1 VITPKGLKNE
11 TASALI
17 RSSPDL
23 IFLIF
28 GRRCLLSSAPFWAST
43 LSRET
48 FASVIDLSLRLLF
61 AWDCDYL
68 PNRHIVYRHLY
79 SYSSV
84 KIVAHWFQIIQ
95 TGRISFYDEMQN
107 QTNARFASPLSNIHY
122 STPKYPTEDI
132 GSAVPIALLYGGK
145 DTLLDMDALLERL
158 SVPPAFCLEVS
169 DGIISTF

>member
-23 IFLIF
+23 IYLLF
-28 GRRCLLSSAPFWAST
+28 GRRCLLPSTLFWLSI

-48 FASVIDLSLRLLF
+48 FASAIDVSLRLLF

-95 TGRISFYDEMQN
+95 TGRLSLYDEMQN
-107 QTNARFASPLSNIHY
+107 QTYARFIFLSNFQH
-122 STPKYPTEDI
+122 SE
-132 GSAVPIALLYGGK
+132 
-145 DTLLDMDALLERL
+145 
-158 SVPPAFCLEVS
+158 
-169 DGIISTF
+169 ISN